1 MHFHQQLLKQ
11 LDPLAALTS
20 HDKVS
25 LVKAVHVD
33 VDYGSF
39 QVADEENEE
48 SKKGNGVGLKN
59 VIERL
64 RIYFNGKNNVEI
76 ISAGKDQGT
85 EVVITIPFDDKEE

>member
-1 MHFHQQLLKQ
+1 M
-11 LDPLAALTS
+11 LA
-20 HDKVS
+20 
-25 LVKAVHVD
+25 
-33 VDYGSF
+33 
-39 QVADEENEE
+39 ADEETEE

-64 RIYFNGKNNVEI
+64 KIYFNGKNNVEI